1 LLDDTELFEQQ
12 TPSAFG
18 GSNRSKKTRMGSTDG
33 HGNRLSN
40 MPGEER
46 PSLTSVTPYDDNPN
60 QMIEK
65 VEKIVSKARAGKSS
79 SRNEEK
85 KPYANKLERLEGE

>member
-1 LLDDTELFEQQ
+1 
-12 TPSAFG
+12 
-18 GSNRSKKTRMGSTDG
+18 MGSTDC

-65 VEKIVSKARAGKSS
+65 VEKMVSKARAGKSLG
-79 SRNEEK
+79 RNDDK
-85 KPYANKLERLEGE
+85 KSYANKLEQLESE